1 MAKELFIS
9 TTPHETKVAVVEDE
23 QLTEIDFER
32 ENEYTHLPPGPIGRK
47 LILRS
52 SIAVRAGGVDVADGV
67 AVGAHFK
74 IKPGHK
80 PRISRAPQARK
91 LRQHPKARSTKQLF
105 CRASR

>member
-1 MAKELFIS
+1 MSFEACAKRNSRKLQRN
-9 TTPHETKVAVVEDE
+9 TRPRPETHIPAA
-23 QLTEIDFER
+23 
-32 ENEYTHLPPGPIGRK
+32 PIRRK

-67 AVGAHFK
+67 AVGADFK